1 MNSLQFISHKNDRY
15 GYIEG
20 IRFALQGGCKWIQ
33 LRIKYLSDDAVRPL
47 AQEAIS
53 LCRDADAIII
63 IDDRVELA
71 KELGADGV
79 HLGKNDMAV
88 VDARKILGNKT
99 IIGGTANTIDD
110 VRRLYHEGADYIG
123 CGPMRFTA
131 TKEKLAPA
139 LGIDGYKNIIET
151 MKSEGIDLP
160 LVAIGG
166 LTLDDIHPLISCGV
180 NGLAVSGSILNAVD
194 PAAATANFVAEIN
207 NISK

>member
-1 MNSLQFISHKNDRY
+1 MRTLQFISHKNDRY

-33 LRIKYLSDDAVRPL
+33 LRIKSLSDCNVHPL
-47 AQEAIS
+47 AKEAIS
-53 LCRDADAIII
+53 LCRDAGATII

-88 VDARKILGNKT
+88 VDARAILGNT
-99 IIGGTANTIDD
+99 AIIGGTANTIDD

-123 CGPMRFTA
+123 CGPMRFTV
-131 TKEKLAPA
+131 TKEKLAPV
-139 LGIDGYKNIIET
+139 LGLEGYRSIVKY
-151 MKSEGIDLP
+151 MKSENINLP

-166 LTLDDIHPLISCGV
+166 ISIADIPALMGCGV
-180 NGLAVSGSILNAVD
+180 SGIAVSGSILNAADPVD
-194 PAAATANFVAEIN
+194 ATAAFVAAIN
-207 NISK
+207 NFPK